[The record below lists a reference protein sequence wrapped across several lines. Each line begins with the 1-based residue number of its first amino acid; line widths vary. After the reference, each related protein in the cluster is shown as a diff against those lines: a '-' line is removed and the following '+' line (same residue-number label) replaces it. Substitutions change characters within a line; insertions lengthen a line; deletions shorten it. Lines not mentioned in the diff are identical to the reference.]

1 MDSPFDLLINAQ
13 KLLSNYKW
21 EDDSGNEK
29 SGDNLPERETITAK

>member
-1 MDSPFDLLINAQ
+1 MHK

-29 SGDNLPERETITAK
+29 SGDTLPERETITAK